1 MKNKEKK
8 KGGLGKFIA
17 GAVVGGAL
25 GVLFAPKKGSETRR
39 ELTQKLKELLD
50 KAKEI
55 DVEEVKEAF
64 FEKVETIETE
74 LKELDKEKVL
84 KIAKKKAKELKEL
97 SEDLLEYAKEK
108 GTPVLKKTAEEV
120 KEKVLVVTKEIVKKL
135 EDK

>member
-17 GAVVGGAL
+17 GALVGGAL

-39 ELTQKLKELLD
+39 ELAQKLKELLD